1 MYYDEGFYSRS
12 FLLSS
17 SFWIMLPKA
26 QNLSHPAMNHFKETS
41 NREAWILNYIIISC
55 FHTSSFELCCQRQ
68 KTYHFQQCI
77 ISGRALRPPTVPALT
92 LIPGSI
98 RPNMLVANIP
108 FKFWSRYSLLKT
120 FHFNILLFLLSQRH
134 TFKMKNS
141 WWGRIPPLF
150 NKWDLFLGILSP
162 LSSFQTL
169 ITQFW
174 NCRDRKV
181 SLIPGFHRSKSNPH
195 NRDTK
200 LM

>member
-1 MYYDEGFYSRS
+1 MRASILDLFA
-12 FLLSS
+12 F
-17 SFWIMLPKA
+17 FI
-26 QNLSHPAMNHFKETS
+26 
-41 NREAWILNYIIISC
+41 ILNYVAKGTEP
-55 FHTSSFELCCQRQ
+55 FTSSNESFQGDQYQ
-68 KTYHFQQCI
+68 KAMNSWLYHHILFSYFIILNCAAKGKKIHFQQCI

-92 LIPGSI
+92 LIPVSI

-108 FKFWSRYSLLKT
+108 FKFRSRYSLLKT

>member
-26 QNLSHPAMNHFKETS
+26 QNFSHPAMNHFKETS
-41 NREAWILNYIIISC
+41 NRKAWILNYIIISC
-55 FHTSSFELCCQRQ
+55 FHTSSFWIMLP
-68 KTYHFQQCI
+68 KAKNLSFPAMHHFWESIETTHRSSSDVNTGINQTKYAGRKYSVQ
-77 ISGRALRPPTVPALT
+77 ISVPIFST
-92 LIPGSI
+92 QDIS
-98 RPNMLVANIP
+98 
-108 FKFWSRYSLLKT
+108 
-120 FHFNILLFLLSQRH
+120 FHFLFLLLSQRH

-195 NRDTK
+195 NTDTK

>member
-41 NREAWILNYIIISC
+41 YREAWIL
-55 FHTSSFELCCQRQ
+55 
-68 KTYHFQQCI
+68 

-92 LIPGSI
+92 LIPVSI

-108 FKFWSRYSLLKT
+108 FKFRSRYSLLKT